1 MRNIQVPNSE
11 NGSRFDR
18 CLRRLLG
25 YINQP
30 LLEKSLRLG
39 LILLDKKKTK
49 SSFKVKTGQ
58 IIFYS
63 SEIKFENIDI
73 KKNFDNQTKIY
84 YRNLYNK
91 IFIKE
96 TEEYLVLNKPSG
108 LAVQGGSSQKYHID
122 GMLRCLFNE
131 NNTPKLIHRIDKDT
145 SGLLLVAKNQQTAM
159 KFSNY
164 FKKRKIIKTYLAIVS
179 PCPKNENGTIDLPI
193 YKGMLKGHQKMVVDY
208 NRGKT
213 AITEYKVLD
222 KVSSRA
228 ALMALY
234 PKTGRTHQL
243 RVHLEHIDSPII
255 GDKKYSGSSNLYS
268 SDNSLPEHECI
279 SKIKWNHESIT
290 NLQLHAY
297 CIRMPSYELIE
308 AEISDNFKKNLD
320 FLGLIVPKNIHK
332 IFI

>member
-73 KKNFDNQTKIY
+73 KKDFDNQTKIY

-96 TEEYLVLNKPSG
+96 TEEYLALNKPSG

-159 KFSNY
+159 KFSKY
-164 FKKRKIIKTYLAIVS
+164 FQKRKIIKTYLAIVS
-179 PCPKNENGTIDLPI
+179 HCPKNEKGTIDLPI
-193 YKGMLKGHQKMVVDY
+193 
-208 NRGKT
+208 
-213 AITEYKVLD
+213 
-222 KVSSRA
+222 
-228 ALMALY
+228 
-234 PKTGRTHQL
+234 
-243 RVHLEHIDSPII
+243 
-255 GDKKYSGSSNLYS
+255 
-268 SDNSLPEHECI
+268 
-279 SKIKWNHESIT
+279 
-290 NLQLHAY
+290 
-297 CIRMPSYELIE
+297 
-308 AEISDNFKKNLD
+308 
-320 FLGLIVPKNIHK
+320 
-332 IFI
+332 